1 MKAVYI
7 KATEDG
13 TTVKAV
19 NLEPSLE
26 NYYRLLDCRL
36 IDIPSRRIGDHYYD
50 IICDDE
56 GLLKGDPIVTAIN
69 SDGDAMLVGSLLV
82 LKHDDEGNEIGLT
95 AEEVREVML
104 HTHGRINLLTGE
116 IRQFLVC
123 EY

>member
-26 NYYRLLDCRL
+26 NYYRLLNCRC
-36 IDIPSRRIGDHYYD
+36 IDITSRRIGDRYYN

-56 GLLKGDPIVTAIN
+56 GLLKGEPIVTAIN

-82 LKHDDEGNEIGLT
+82 LKCDDEGNEIGLT
-95 AEEVREVML
+95 AEEIREVMN
-104 HTHGRINLLTGE
+104 HTHGFISLLTGE
-116 IRQFLVC
+116 IREFLVC